1 MVSDEGRSSK
11 RSGHTP
17 PSVGVRVEDSQDMD
31 YSSEDTSSSSVIEIE
46 STASVADL
54 SAELPGT
61 TG

>member
-1 MVSDEGRSSK
+1 
-11 RSGHTP
+11 
-17 PSVGVRVEDSQDMD
+17 MD